1 MFEENINRYHMFIVL
16 AQEKSFT
23 NAAAKL
29 GLSQS
34 ALSVAIKSLE
44 TNSKIR
50 LFNRTTRRVSLTDAG
65 ERLLQII
72 EPRFNDIESELLQ
85 LNDDYNH
92 ATGSIRLTASDYATQ
107 TLLWP
112 KLKEFGEKHPQIQLE
127 INVENKLSD
136 IIAERYDAGVR
147 FGDQVEKD
155 MIAMRISPDIRF
167 LVVCSPE
174 FIKDK
179 SIPQDPEELKS
190 YECINFRMSTKGG
203 IYAWGFQKQKVEKK
217 IKVDGQFCF
226 NTASQVLNATIQN
239 VGFAYLP
246 ENMVSDYIDSG
257 QLMTVL
263 EEWCPYVPGLFLYY
277 PNRQQHSTRF
287 QLLLDSLRY

>member
-23 NAAAKL
+23 KAAAKL

-34 ALSVAIKSLE
+34 ALSLAIKSLE

-72 EPRFNDIESELLQ
+72 EPRFNDIENELLQ

-167 LVVCSPE
+167 LVACSPE
-174 FIKDK
+174 FIKGK
-179 SIPQDPEELKS
+179 SIPQDPEELES

-203 IYAWGFQKQKVEKK
+203 IYAWEFQKQEVEKQ

-226 NTASQVLNATIQN
+226 NTASQVLNAAMQN

-246 ENMVSDYIDSG
+246 ENMISKYVNSG

-263 EEWCPYVPGLFLYY
+263 EDWCPYAPGLHLYY

-287 QLLLDSLRY
+287 KLLLDALRY

>member
-23 NAAAKL
+23 KAAAKL

-34 ALSVAIKSLE
+34 ALSLAIKSLE

-72 EPRFNDIESELLQ
+72 EPRFNDIENELLQ

-174 FIKDK
+174 FIKGK

-203 IYAWGFQKQKVEKK
+203 IYPWEFQKQEVEKK

-226 NTASQVLNATIQN
+226 NTASQVLNAAIQN

-246 ENMVSDYIDSG
+246 ENMISEYVDSG
-257 QLMTVL
+257 QLITVL
-263 EEWCPYVPGLFLYY
+263 EEWCPYAPGLHLYY

-287 QLLLDSLRY
+287 QLLLDALRC